1 MNNHSY
7 KLNSQ
12 FVTYEVLEGEAVVVN
27 LLSGIY
33 YSLDNE
39 QTYVWERLMENF
51 SPEAIAYALSNRFSH
66 PFNEIAPLVD
76 AFASELEKENLIY
89 KSFETSEPEVKL
101 LPSDFAPKNLMPLQK
116 FTEMKELLQLD
127 PIHEVDEQ
135 GWPYPMPLS
144 ESACR

>member
-1 MNNHSY
+1 MTNHSY

-33 YSLDNE
+33 YSLDNQ

-51 SPEAIAYALSNRFSH
+51 SLEAIVYALSNRFSH
-66 PFNEIAPLVD
+66 PFDEIAPQVN

-89 KSFETSEPEVKL
+89 KSSEASVNEVKT
-101 LPSDFAPKNLMPLQK
+101 LPSDFAPRDLTPIQK

-144 ESACR
+144 ESSCR

>member
-1 MNNHSY
+1 MTNHSY

-66 PFNEIAPLVD
+66 PFNEIASQVN
-76 AFASELEKENLIY
+76 AFAGELEKENLINN
-89 KSFETSEPEVKL
+89 SFETSDNEVKT
-101 LPSDFAPKNLMPLQK
+101 LPSNFASRDLTPIQK

-144 ESACR
+144 ESSCR